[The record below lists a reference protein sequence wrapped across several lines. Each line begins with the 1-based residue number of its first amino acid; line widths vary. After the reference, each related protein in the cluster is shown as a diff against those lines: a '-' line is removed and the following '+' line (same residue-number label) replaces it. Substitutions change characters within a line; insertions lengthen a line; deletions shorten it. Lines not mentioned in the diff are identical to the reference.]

1 MRKRLKTITGAA
13 AALTALALGGSAIA
27 SATQGT
33 QSSGVKHSV
42 KPAATKSVESVAGPD
57 TDSVQSGDQTSPDTT
72 AAKASSASAAETPG
86 GESST
91 ETSSESS
98 SESST
103 ASDGPGGHEDPAGN
117 VDYQSEAQE

>member
-33 QSSGVKHSV
+33 QSSGVKHPV
-42 KPAATKSVESVAGPD
+42 KPAATKSMESMAGPD
-57 TDSVQSGDQTSPDTT
+57 TDSIQSGDQTSPDTT
-72 AAKASSASAAETPG
+72 ASKGSASAAETPG
-86 GESST
+86 VESSS

-103 ASDGPGGHEDPAGN
+103 ASDGPGGHEDPPGN